1 MRTWEQRV
9 TLPVPGNPHLVVTRE
24 EHQGQ
29 HQRTAPGKHM
39 AVNSIIFLNGKIKYS
54 WSQLELDPVLALV
67 IEYGK
72 WFGAAVYVA
81 EETKY
86 MIPAYFFKMEFS
98 QS

>member
-1 MRTWEQRV
+1 MSPR
-9 TLPVPGNPHLVVTRE
+9 VPGKPHLVERRE
-24 EHQGQ
+24 EHWGQ

-54 WSQLELDPVLALV
+54 WSQLELDPVLALI

-72 WFGAAVYVA
+72 LFGDEVYVA

-86 MIPAYFFKMEFS
+86 MIQAYFFKMEFP
-98 QS
+98 QR